1 MKINYLLIDYENV
14 QPKSLALLNGIPF
27 KVLVFLGANQAKIPV
42 ELATALQSLGADA
55 AYVQIS
61 GNGPNAV
68 DFHIAFTIGELS
80 KTEPDAYFH
89 IISKDTGFDPLIAYV
104 RQKGIRVQRA
114 KDIADIPL
122 LKISNAKTSAEKIEA
137 IVKNL
142 ASRTGKPRKVKT
154 LANTI
159 NSIFSQSLDQQEIA
173 QIIKTLQSRELIA
186 INDENVTYHLSVAG
200 QLPNET

>member
-1 MKINYLLIDYENV
+1 MKTNYLLIDFENV
-14 QPKSLALLNGIPF
+14 QPKSLALLNGVSF
-27 KVLVFLGANQAKIPV
+27 KVLVFLGAHQAKIPV

-89 IISKDTGFDPLIAYV
+89 IISKDTGFDPLIAYAK
-104 RQKGIRVQRA
+104 QKGLRVQRS

-122 LKISNAKTSAEKIEA
+122 LKISNAHTAAEKIDA

-142 ASRTGKPRKVKT
+142 ASRAGKPRKVKT

-159 NSIFSQSLDQQEIA
+159 KAILSQSLDQAEIE
-173 QIIKTLQSRELIA
+173 QIIKTLQSRKLIA
-186 INDENVTYHLSVAG
+186 INDENVTYHLSDAD
-200 QLPNET
+200 

>member
-1 MKINYLLIDYENV
+1 M
-14 QPKSLALLNGIPF
+14 
-27 KVLVFLGANQAKIPV
+27 
-42 ELATALQSLGADA
+42 
-55 AYVQIS
+55 
-61 GNGPNAV
+61 
-68 DFHIAFTIGELS
+68 S

-89 IISKDTGFDPLIAYV
+89 IISKDTGFDPLVAYV

>member
-1 MKINYLLIDYENV
+1 MKTNYLLIDFENV
-14 QPKSLALLNGIPF
+14 QPKSLALLNGMPF
-27 KVLVFLGANQAKIPV
+27 KVLVFLGAHQAKIPV
-42 ELATALQSLGADA
+42 DLATGLQSLGADA

-80 KTEPDAYFH
+80 KTAPDAYFH
-89 IISKDTGFDPLIAYV
+89 IISKDTGFDPLIAYL
-104 RQKGIRVQRA
+104 RQKGIHAHRS

-122 LKISNAKTSAEKIEA
+122 LKISNANTSDEKIAA

-142 ASRTGKPRKVKT
+142 ASRAGKPRKVKT

-159 NSIFSQSLDQQEIA
+159 NSIFSKSLDEQEIE
-173 QIIKTLQSRELIA
+173 QLIKTLQSRKLIA
-186 INDENVTYHLSVAG
+186 INDENVTYHLSG
-200 QLPNET
+200 EG